1 MGLTVRQ
8 FTALINHYRKPWPY
22 RFARIAFWQ
31 ISGNCVTKDGRNI
44 PPGINRILAQ
54 AC

>member
-22 RFARIAFWQ
+22 RFALIAFWP
-31 ISGNCVTKDGRNI
+31 ISGNCVMKDGRNI
-44 PPGINRILAQ
+44 PPGISGTLAQ
-54 AC
+54 DC